1 MRSFTP
7 PLLIV
12 TRVLL
17 PLGFPLL
24 TLPLTGLE
32 IAPIA
37 RHLVFFGL
45 CGAAMGLA
53 IDRQQSAHLKRLRTL
68 AADSLKAFTASQ
80 NEDPEKLSEL
90 NALIDRWGQSYEF

>member
-1 MRSFTP
+1 MKPFTP
-7 PLLIV
+7 PLLLV

-24 TLPLTGLE
+24 TLPLTGVEL
-32 IAPIA
+32 APVA

-53 IDRQQSAHLKRLRTL
+53 IDRQQSAHLKRLRAL
-68 AADSLKAFTASQ
+68 AADSLKTFTASQ
-80 NEDPEKLSEL
+80 NDDPDKLAEINS
-90 NALIDRWGQSYEF
+90 LIDRWGQSYEF